1 MQKQQNLA
9 KLFPILFGFFIMG
22 FCDLVGISVTYA
34 QRQFNWSETQAGFLP
49 SLVFLWFFVLSI
61 PVAMAMDSFG
71 RKKMVSVGLLV
82 TLLATLIPVIH
93 FTEAT
98 CYATFVLLGVGNTI
112 LQVSLNPLL
121 TNIVSGNQLTS
132 YITFGQF
139 IKAVSSFTGPIIV
152 GYFSLQ
158 YGSWEKSFYVYTA
171 ITSISL
177 VWLLFTKVEEGV
189 KSTKTVSISTTFS
202 LLKDSN
208 ILLAF
213 GGILCVVGLD
223 VGMNTVT
230 PKLLIERSGLAV
242 EAATYGSSYYFAART
257 IGTVI
262 GVILLRKFSEMIFF
276 KVNMLIVVLA
286 LLCLLFVKEQELIL
300 FFVCVTAVGSSSIF
314 AVIYTIAI
322 KTKPLLVNEISGL
335 MITGVAGGALAPPL
349 MGFATDVA
357 GSLQGA
363 VAVILVCAIY
373 LLYTSFSF
381 KIDTTGSATTK
392 DMLAN

>member
-1 MQKQQNLA
+1 MQKQQNIA
-9 KLFPILFGFFIMG
+9 KLFPIMFGFFIMG

-49 SLVFLWFFVLSI
+49 SMVFLWFFVLSI

-71 RKKMVSVGLLV
+71 RKNLVLWGLA
-82 TLLATLIPVIH
+82 ATLIATLVPVIH
-93 FTEAT
+93 FTEVT
-98 CYATFVLLGVGNTI
+98 CYITFVLLGIGNTI

-121 TNIVSGNQLTS
+121 TNVISGKQLTS
-132 YITFGQF
+132 FITLGQF
-139 IKAVSSFTGPIIV
+139 VKAISSFTGPIIV

-158 YGSWEKSFYVYTA
+158 YGSWEKSFYVYTV

-177 VWLLFTKVEEGV
+177 VWLLFTRIEEGAKANKV
-189 KSTKTVSISTTFS
+189 VSFSNTFS
-202 LLKDSN
+202 LLKDHN

-213 GGILCVVGLD
+213 GGILCIVGLD

-230 PKLLIERSGLAV
+230 PKLLIERAGLAV

-262 GVILLRKFSEMIFF
+262 GVLLLRKFSEMAFF
-276 KVNMLIVVLA
+276 KVNMGIVVVA
-286 LLCLLFVKEQELIL
+286 LICLLFVQKQELIL

-322 KTKPLLVNEISGL
+322 KSKPLLVNEISGL

-349 MGFATDVA
+349 MGLAADFA
-357 GSLQGA
+357 GSHQGS
-363 VAVILVCAIY
+363 VAVILVCGIY
-373 LLYTSFSF
+373 LLYTSF
-381 KIDTTGSATTK
+381 KLNI
-392 DMLAN
+392 ANSVPAANNEY